1 MRRLKAKQCW
11 SYSPISIIVRSCS
24 ISSFP
29 LCSGLRPLTNRFY
42 RWLKFV
48 QILKV
53 SQDRSQKNVHI
64 WKEKKNIASSCKY
77 QHVSDEKN
85 PSIAGDPIFS
95 FLFHVTLNLAL
106 QKLFEPLISSNP
118 LGAFLRSILWK
129 PSIFEQ
135 VLNICKI

>member
-24 ISSFP
+24 ISSF
-29 LCSGLRPLTNRFY
+29 LSAPLTTRFY

-53 SQDRSQKNVHI
+53 SQDRLQQNVHI

-77 QHVSDEKN
+77 QHVSDEKKSVN
-85 PSIAGDPIFS
+85 CRWPNFQFPVSCHFESSFAKTLWATNFFESAGGFFAIYLVKTFNIWTS
-95 FLFHVTLNLAL
+95 FKHL
-106 QKLFEPLISSNP
+106 
-118 LGAFLRSILWK
+118 
-129 PSIFEQ
+129 
-135 VLNICKI
+135 